1 MKYYLYTNT
10 FMEIL
15 KKLNRKDGLYNNEV
29 GGIKM
34 YRVVEEF
41 VNSFK
46 EELEEDHKNGVIT
59 DRKYIDLIS
68 EISGVLQCC
77 ERISND
83 DIARAIDS
91 LNSFRTAYMIMR

>member
-1 MKYYLYTNT
+1 
-10 FMEIL
+10 
-15 KKLNRKDGLYNNEV
+15 
-29 GGIKM
+29 M

-46 EELEEDHKNGVIT
+46 EELEEDYKSGVIT

-77 ERISND
+77 KRISND
-83 DIARAIDS
+83 DIARVIDS